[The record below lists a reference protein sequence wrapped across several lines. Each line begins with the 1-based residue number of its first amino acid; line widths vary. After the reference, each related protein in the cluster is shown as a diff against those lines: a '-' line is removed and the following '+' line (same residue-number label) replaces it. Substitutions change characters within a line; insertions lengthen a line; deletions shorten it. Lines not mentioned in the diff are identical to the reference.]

1 MSLID
6 SENHPNNGFSVR
18 SWLVNGIRKSRW
30 FKRGAGSHLPFEI
43 WQMILAIAIEP
54 LTHPYRQCDWLTFPI
69 HHERMDHWIPTDI
82 ADWKHYRL
90 VCRAFAEILR
100 APLEFTISSGDSS
113 PPEGVKILHIRS
125 KPITSI
131 IKLLSTSSVS
141 RSITTLSICHTE
153 YDSGSQSILLLMHG
167 SKAMPELRSLRLWNS
182 LPLNFWKLL
191 EEAFPSLVELHL
203 RSGARCDTPVI
214 LCNLEI
220 LHIDAFE
227 EGSLLYC
234 PQLKHLLIRRRLGWG
249 PFLERHATNLESLLT
264 KELNPWFHQ
273 PDIRSQFTS
282 LRTYG
287 EHLVSVRVPPAVIF
301 LSLPPPEHLCL
312 FPSALYSPS
321 TVSVILHE
329 IDRWDNIRFI
339 SLSARALPRIEA
351 DPIIET
357 CKKRGGHFTWLPPIE
372 HPTGKPYGRY
382 LCDTYIL
389 TYIIEPIVYV
399 VYVVVACLCSSIFDA

>member
-1 MSLID
+1 
-6 SENHPNNGFSVR
+6 
-18 SWLVNGIRKSRW
+18 
-30 FKRGAGSHLPFEI
+30 
-43 WQMILAIAIEP
+43 
-54 LTHPYRQCDWLTFPI
+54 
-69 HHERMDHWIPTDI
+69 
-82 ADWKHYRL
+82 
-90 VCRAFAEILR
+90 
-100 APLEFTISSGDSS
+100 
-113 PPEGVKILHIRS
+113 
-125 KPITSI
+125 
-131 IKLLSTSSVS
+131 
-141 RSITTLSICHTE
+141 
-153 YDSGSQSILLLMHG
+153 
-167 SKAMPELRSLRLWNS
+167 MPELRSLRLWNS

-191 EEAFPSLVELHL
+191 EEAFPSLVELYL
-203 RSGARCDTPVI
+203 RSRARCDTPVI
-214 LCNLEI
+214 LYNLEI

-301 LSLPPPEHLCL
+301 LSLAPPEHLCL

-329 IDRWDNIRFI
+329 MDRWDNIRFI

-351 DPIIET
+351 DPIIKT
-357 CKKRGGHFTWLPPIE
+357 CEKRGGHFTWLPPIE
-372 HPTGKPYGRY
+372 HPPGKPHWRY
-382 LCDTYIL
+382 LFYTYISTYIL
-389 TYIIEPIVYV
+389 RPIIYVGMIVVDV
-399 VYVVVACLCSSIFDA
+399 VLQSLRDN